1 MTSSDTP
8 PTNGA
13 SPAPPLDPDAA
24 FAAMLAKLRARSTDV
39 DLAVVSKAWDVA
51 KTAHAG
57 QLRKSGEP
65 YITHPLAVADIL
77 VDYGL
82 DAAAIAAAL
91 MHDVVEDTVVESA
104 DLEAMFGGEV
114 ARLVRGVTKLSALE
128 ARELFADDAAP
139 TAATK
144 KAAAEAESLR
154 RLLLASVDDLRV
166 ILIKMADRL
175 HNMRTLAALSRRR
188 RELMARE
195 TLEIYAPL
203 ANRLGMWMFKSQ
215 FEDLALE
222 QLEPEA
228 YALIGTV
235 LADRREQHERYLAD
249 AMVALKE
256 RLESNGIE
264 VIEIKARAK
273 HIFSIYSKMVRKDLE
288 ADQILDILAI
298 RVLVPS
304 EADCYLGLGTVHA
317 MWEPLGGEFD
327 DYIARRKPNLY
338 QSLHTSVAGPGN
350 RPLEV
355 QIRTPNM
362 NEVAEY
368 GVAAHWVYKEN
379 ARLSADVQRQI
390 ADLRRTLESHD
401 EDAADA
407 MSFVEGLKTDVFR
420 DQVYVFT
427 PARKVI
433 ELRAGATPI
442 DFAYHIHTEVGHR
455 CRGAM
460 VDGRMVPLDTP
471 LETGQTVK
479 IITAKG
485 DNIGPSRDW
494 ANPSLKFTVSNH
506 ARAKIKQYF
515 RRQIH
520 VEAIKA
526 GRDILE
532 RQLRKLGITR
542 TKHEKVARLFDF
554 ARLEDFMAAVGR
566 HEISSQAIVER
577 LLEQESAA
585 AEAAADRAESTPAHG
600 IRNAAPP
607 KPKATAG
614 VTVFGADSLQSRIAR
629 CCNPLPGEPVV
640 GYLTRGRG
648 VTLHRTDCRNI
659 AATREREPD
668 RFIQVDWAQKNS
680 QALPVELYI
689 YAIDRAGLARDI
701 TDVIAKSDV
710 NMTAI
715 GAVSRDVDGMAV
727 ISTIVELE
735 SRAALGELIDRLEA
749 VRNVIQVLRQRS

>member
-1 MTSSDTP
+1 
-8 PTNGA
+8 
-13 SPAPPLDPDAA
+13 
-24 FAAMLAKLRARSTDV
+24 MLAKLRARTPGA
-39 DLAVVSKAWDVA
+39 DLTLVEKGWEVA
-51 KTAHAG
+51 KAAHAD
-57 QLRKSGEP
+57 QRRKSGEP
-65 YITHPLAVADIL
+65 YVMHPLAVADIL
-77 VDYGL
+77 VDFGL
-82 DAAAIAAAL
+82 DTAAIAAAL
-91 MHDVVEDTVVESA
+91 MHDVVEDTAVRSA
-104 DLEAMFGGEV
+104 DLEAMFGQEV
-114 ARLVRGVTKLSALE
+114 ALLVRGVTKLSALE
-128 ARELFADDAAP
+128 ARELFTEGEALSP
-139 TAATK
+139 ATK

-175 HNMRTLAALSRRR
+175 HNMRTLGALSRKRR
-188 RELMARE
+188 QVMARE

-222 QLEPEA
+222 QLEPETF
-228 YALIGTV
+228 ALIQTV
-235 LADRREQHERYLAD
+235 LADRHEQHDHYLGD
-249 AMVALKE
+249 AMDALRA
-256 RLESNGIE
+256 RLERNGIE
-264 VIEIKARAK
+264 VIEIKSRAK

-304 EADCYLGLGTVHA
+304 IADCYLALGTVHA

-355 QIRTPNM
+355 QIRTPDM

-401 EDAADA
+401 EEAVDAL
-407 MSFVEGLKTDVFR
+407 SFVEGLKTDVFR

-427 PARKVI
+427 PARKVV
-433 ELRAGATPI
+433 ELPAGATPI
-442 DFAYHIHTEVGHR
+442 DFAYQIHTEVGHR
-455 CRGAM
+455 CRGAL
-460 VDGRMVPLDTP
+460 VNDRMVPLDTP
-471 LETGQTVK
+471 LETGQTVR

-494 ANPSLKFTVSNH
+494 ANPALKFTVSNQ

-520 VEAIKA
+520 DEAIKS
-526 GRDILE
+526 GRDIVE
-532 RQLRKLGITR
+532 RQLRKLGLTR

-554 ARLEDFMAAVGR
+554 ARLDDFLAAVGR
-566 HEISSQAIVER
+566 HEISAQAIVER

-585 AEAAADRAESTPAHG
+585 DESAAARQAAAPAHG
-600 IRNAAPP
+600 LTNTAAPQ

-614 VTVFGADSLQSRIAR
+614 VTVFGADAMQTRIAR
-629 CCNPLPGEPVV
+629 CCNPLPGEAVV

-648 VTLHRTDCRNI
+648 VTLHRSDCRNI

-668 RFIQVDWAQKNS
+668 RFIQVDWSQKKA

-715 GAVSRDVDGMAV
+715 GAVSRDIDGMAV